1 MKRLTGLVI
10 CSGLI
15 WSSCAWGTELPS
27 LERGAQL
34 FASEQLGT
42 SGKSCASCHPG
53 GSRLEETGATGD
65 KELVVIINNCI
76 TGPLKGKALDPES
89 ADMKSLLLYLRS
101 LTGSGKKP
109 Y

>member
-10 CSGLI
+10 GSGLI
-15 WSSCAWGTELPS
+15 WSSCAWGAELPS
-27 LERGAQL
+27 VERGGQL

-42 SGKSCASCHPG
+42 SGKSCLSCHPG
-53 GSRLEETGATGD
+53 GSKLEGTGTSDDKDLTAT
-65 KELVVIINNCI
+65 INSCI

-101 LTGSGKKP
+101 LEGSGKKP

>member
-1 MKRLTGLVI
+1 MKRLTVGVI
-10 CSGLI
+10 CSGII
-15 WSSCAWGTELPS
+15 WSSGVWGAELPS
-27 LERGAQL
+27 LERGGEL

-65 KELVVIINNCI
+65 KELTTIINNCI

-101 LTGSGKKP
+101 LAGSGKKS